1 ICSLTTSSW
10 PTRASIKRH
19 FARTVGAL
27 ALSCGSCTFC
37 QMEMALDT
45 YSHVIPTLQKEVA
58 DALEELFG
66 RQMGGNSPKQRK
78 KDGNFSP
85 P

>member
-1 ICSLTTSSW
+1 
-10 PTRASIKRH
+10 
-19 FARTVGAL
+19 
-27 ALSCGSCTFC
+27 
-37 QMEMALDT
+37 MEMALDT